1 MNGYNT
7 GFVLANAAD
16 KLQDE
21 YKKDSER
28 LAFLQRKV
36 LNSEERQIFIS
47 KLVEA
52 NRLSFWGIDIRKLLD
67 EWKEEEEK
75 RKTEQE
81 KLSEL
86 LGNQFWQVYLENLIG
101 MLRSKTCT
109 NVLVV
114 EKLQNDLLLLEN
126 GGRITT

>member
-1 MNGYNT
+1 MSDCRS

>member
-114 EKLQNDLLLLEN
+114 EKLQDDLLLLEN